1 MLRNASLSNLRDV
14 AAPTPRHVRRR
25 RRGQQLESALL
36 DTAWDELVEVGFA
49 NLTMESIAARAHT
62 GIAVLYRR
70 WANKHELVL
79 AAIAHYGHA
88 HPIDTP
94 DTGTLRGDLL
104 ALLTAFSKARATYVA
119 VLAAAGFSGLLAD
132 TGLTP
137 AQARDKLLRDQQI
150 RSDQIIY
157 QRAHDR
163 GEITLDHIPPA
174 VLAMPFDLVRH
185 DLLMNLHPLRTKRIH
200 SIIDELFLPLLHS
213 YQPPPASTP
222 ATTTRPP
229 SH

>member
-1 MLRNASLSNLRDV
+1 MLRNASLSNLEDV
-14 AAPTPRHVRRR
+14 ATPTPEPARRR

-36 DTAWDELVEVGFA
+36 DAAWDELVEVGFA
-49 NLTMESIAARAHT
+49 NLTMESVAARAQT

-70 WANKHELVL
+70 WANKHALVL

-88 HPIDTP
+88 HPIETP

-104 ALLTAFSKARATYVA
+104 ALLTAFSKARATFIA
-119 VLAAAGFSGLLAD
+119 VVAAAGFSGLLAD

-137 AQARDKLLRDQQI
+137 AQAREKLLGDQRI

-163 GEITLDHIPPA
+163 GEITLDHIPRA

-185 DLLMNLHPLRTKRIH
+185 DLLMNLNPLRPRRIH
-200 SIIDELFLPLLHS
+200 SIIDELFLPLLGS
-213 YQPPPASTP
+213 CQGRPVSTAITRRAS
-222 ATTTRPP
+222 R
-229 SH
+229 

>member
-1 MLRNASLSNLRDV
+1 MGTAQ
-14 AAPTPRHVRRR
+14 PEHVRRR

-36 DTAWDELVEVGFA
+36 DAAWDELVDVGFA

-70 WANKHELVL
+70 WANNDELVL
-79 AAIAHYGHA
+79 AAISHYGQA
-88 HPIDTP
+88 RPVETP

-104 ALLTAFSKARATYVA
+104 ALLTAFSNARATFIA

-137 AQARDKLLRDQQI
+137 AQARDKLLHDQRI
-150 RSDQIIY
+150 RNDQIIY

-163 GEITLDHIPPA
+163 GEITLDHVPPA

-185 DLLMNLHPLRTKRIH
+185 DLLMNLNPLRPKRIH
-200 SIIDELFLPLLHS
+200 SIIDELFLPLLES
-213 YQPPPASTP
+213 YQSPAASTR
-222 ATTTRPP
+222 AITTRSP
-229 SH
+229 SQTGLGLSA

>member
-1 MLRNASLSNLRDV
+1 MGTA
-14 AAPTPRHVRRR
+14 TPEHVRRR

-36 DTAWDELVEVGFA
+36 DAAWDELVEVGFA

-70 WANKHELVL
+70 WANKDDLVL
-79 AAIAHYGHA
+79 AAIAHYGQSR
-88 HPIDTP
+88 PIETP

-104 ALLTAFSKARATYVA
+104 ALLTAFSKARATLIAVA
-119 VLAAAGFSGLLAD
+119 AAAGFSGLLAD

-137 AQARDKLLRDQQI
+137 AQARDKLLADQRI

-157 QRAHDR
+157 RRARDR

-185 DLLMNLHPLRTKRIH
+185 DLLMNLKPLRPKRIR
-200 SIIDELFLPLLHS
+200 SIIDELFLPLLRS
-213 YQPPPASTP
+213 YQDAPAPTGEAAARP
-222 ATTTRPP
+222 AAR
-229 SH
+229 

>member
-1 MLRNASLSNLRDV
+1 MAT
-14 AAPTPRHVRRR
+14 PTPEHVRRR

-36 DTAWDELVEVGFA
+36 DAAWDELVEAGFA
-49 NLTMESIAARAHT
+49 NLTMESVAARAQT

-79 AAIAHYGHA
+79 AAIAHYGRA
-88 HPIDTP
+88 HPVETP

-104 ALLTAFSKARATYVA
+104 VLLTAFSKARATFIA

-137 AQARDKLLRDQQI
+137 AQARDKLLDDQRI

-163 GEITLDHIPPA
+163 GEINLDQIPPA

-185 DLLMNLHPLRTKRIH
+185 DLLMDLNPLRPTRIH
-200 SIIDELFLPLLHS
+200 SIIDDLFLPLLQS
-213 YQPPPASTP
+213 YQEPPALTSAPPLAPHP
-222 ATTTRPP
+222 AESSGP
-229 SH
+229 HA